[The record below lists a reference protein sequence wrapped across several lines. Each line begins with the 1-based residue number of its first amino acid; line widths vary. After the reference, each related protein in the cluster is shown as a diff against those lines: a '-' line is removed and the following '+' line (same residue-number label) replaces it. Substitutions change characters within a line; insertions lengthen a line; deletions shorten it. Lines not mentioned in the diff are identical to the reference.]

1 MFEEGL
7 VGRVVSR
14 LFDVSIVRCFD
25 SSMFRRF
32 DVSVVR
38 KIELSNNPI
47 IETMKIKQI
56 LSILEE
62 MAPLAYAEDFDNVG
76 LLLGNQENEAT
87 GILVCHDAL
96 ESVIDEA
103 IAKKCNLVVCFHPI
117 IFSGLKKITGKNYVE
132 RTVVKAIKNDI
143 AIYAVH
149 TALDNH
155 KNGVNKIFSDALGLI
170 NTKILVPKQNFI
182 QKLVTYTIPE
192 NVEKVRNALF
202 EVGAGKI
209 GNYDDCSFSSQ
220 GIGTYM
226 GNENSN
232 PEIGERFEFVEAQE
246 IKIEVTFE
254 KHLQSKILKT
264 LFSNHVYEEVAY
276 EIYGM
281 QNTHQNIG
289 LGMIGELEK
298 PMSETDFLAMVKT
311 KMQCGGIRH
320 SEFLNKPIQK
330 VAVLG
335 GSGSFAIKNAIQ
347 SGADVF
353 LTADLKYHNFYEA
366 ENQLLLADI
375 GHYESERFTKNYI
388 VDFLKEKITN
398 FAVVLSEENT
408 NPVKYL

>member
-1 MFEEGL
+1 
-7 VGRVVSR
+7 
-14 LFDVSIVRCFD
+14 
-25 SSMFRRF
+25 
-32 DVSVVR
+32 
-38 KIELSNNPI
+38 
-47 IETMKIKQI
+47 MKIKQ
-56 LSILEE
+56 LLTILEE

-76 LLLGNQENEAT
+76 LLIGNQDNDVT

-103 IAKKCNLVVCFHPI
+103 IAKKCNFVVCFHPI

-132 RTVVKAIKNDI
+132 KSIIKAIKNDI

-155 KNGVNKIFSDALGLI
+155 KNGVNKIFSDALGLKK
-170 NTKILVPKQNFI
+170 TKILVPKENFI
-182 QKLVTYTIPE
+182 QKLITYTIAE

-202 EVGAGKI
+202 DAGAGNI
-209 GNYDDCSFSSQ
+209 GNYEDCSFNSQ

-246 IKIEVTFE
+246 IKIEVVYE
-254 KHLQSKILKT
+254 KHLQSKILKA
-264 LFSNHVYEEVAY
+264 LFANHVYEEVAY
-276 EIYGM
+276 EIYDI

-298 PMSETDFLAMVKT
+298 PMSEIDFLAFVKT
-311 KMQCGGIRH
+311 KMQCGSIRH
-320 SEFLNKPIQK
+320 SELINKTIQK

-347 SGADVF
+347 AGADVF

>member
-1 MFEEGL
+1 
-7 VGRVVSR
+7 
-14 LFDVSIVRCFD
+14 
-25 SSMFRRF
+25 
-32 DVSVVR
+32 
-38 KIELSNNPI
+38 
-47 IETMKIKQI
+47 MKIKE
-56 LSILEE
+56 LFPLLEE

-76 LLLGNQENEAT
+76 LLVGNQENEVS

-103 IAKKCNLVVCFHPI
+103 IAKNCNVVVCFHPI
-117 IFSGLKKITGKNYVE
+117 LFSGIKKITGKNYVE
-132 RTVVKAIKNDI
+132 RSVIKAIKNDI

-155 KNGVNKIFSDALGLI
+155 KNGVNKIFCDALGLK
-170 NTKILVPKQNFI
+170 NTTILVPKQNFI

-192 NVEKVRNALF
+192 NVEQVRNALF
-202 EVGAGKI
+202 EAGAGKI
-209 GNYDDCSFSSQ
+209 GNYEDCSFNSQ
-220 GIGTYM
+220 GVGTYM

-232 PEIGERFEFVEAQE
+232 PEIGERFEFVEAPE

-254 KHLQSKILKT
+254 KHLQSKILKA

-276 EIYGM
+276 EIYAL
-281 QNTHQNIG
+281 QNAHQNIG
-289 LGMIGELEK
+289 LGMVGELET
-298 PMSETDFLAMVKT
+298 PMTESEFLALVKD

-320 SEFLNKPIQK
+320 SNLLGKTVSK

-347 SGADVF
+347 AKADVY

-366 ENQLLLADI
+366 ENQIVLADI
-375 GHYESERFTKNYI
+375 GHFESERYTKNYI

-398 FAVVLSEENT
+398 FAIVLSEENT

>member
-1 MFEEGL
+1 
-7 VGRVVSR
+7 
-14 LFDVSIVRCFD
+14 
-25 SSMFRRF
+25 
-32 DVSVVR
+32 
-38 KIELSNNPI
+38 
-47 IETMKIKQI
+47 MKTKEI
-56 LSILEE
+56 LTILEE

-76 LLLGNQENEAT
+76 LLIGNQNDEAT
-87 GILVCHDAL
+87 GVLVCHDAL

-117 IFSGLKKITGKNYVE
+117 LFSGLKKITGKNYVE
-132 RTVVKAIKNDI
+132 RAVLKAIKNDI

-155 KNGVNKIFSDALGLI
+155 KNGVNKIFCNALGLK
-170 NTKILVPKQNFI
+170 NTKVLVPKQNFI

-202 EVGAGKI
+202 DAGAGKI
-209 GNYDDCSFSSQ
+209 GNYEDCSFNSQ

-254 KHLQSKILKT
+254 KHLQSKILKA

-276 EIYGM
+276 EIYDL
-281 QNTHQNIG
+281 QNSHQNIG
-289 LGMIGELEK
+289 LGMIGELEN
-298 PMSETDFLAMVKT
+298 PMSEIDFLEFVKD

-320 SEFLNKPIQK
+320 SQLLGKRVKKI
-330 VAVLG
+330 AVLG

-347 SGADVF
+347 ANVDVF
-353 LTADLKYHNFYEA
+353 LTSDLKYHNFYEA
-366 ENQLLLADI
+366 ENQIVLADI
-375 GHYESERFTKNYI
+375 GHFESERYTKNYI

-398 FAVVLSEENT
+398 FAIVLSEENT